1 MGGNKEINGQKCPYS
16 HPRRCKRFC
25 SFGPRGRGGC
35 NRGNECVLHHPKLCN
50 NSLRNSTC
58 FNENCIFVHL
68 KGTKRSR
75 PSRDHSHVRDP
86 HHHSSRDRNP
96 RARYTSQSRAEHP
109 RRDPS
114 PHSGHPHQS
123 TDRRGSRPQTPANYP
138 PRQHDRSPIPA
149 APVSNNSS
157 EVPFFYYWECF
168 RTWSA
173 TSSGTSWT
181 YDRAFNTN
189 NLRRLH
195 LPLRHLHCIITS
207 LLFNSPRQFHSPIA
221 PSSSQSQC
229 PSLDA
234 EYSSIL
240 LLNAQSVNSSAQSLC
255 KWELSYISENFLQNI
270 HTNIPIL
277 GISESWL
284 KSYITNAQIHIKD
297 YVPIRSDRSIR
308 KGGGAIL

>member
-157 EVPFFYYWECF
+157 EVPFFIIENASEHEA
-168 RTWSA
+168 RLPAGPLGHTTEHSTPTISEDS
-173 TSSGTSWT
+173 TSLSGTST
-181 YDRAFNTN
+181 AS
-189 NLRRLH
+189 LRPSFSTH
-195 LPLRHLHCIITS
+195 LD
-207 LLFNSPRQFHSPIA
+207 NSTV
-221 PSSSQSQC
+221 
-229 PSLDA
+229 PSLHH
-234 EYSSIL
+234 
-240 LLNAQSVNSSAQSLC
+240 QVNPSAPL
-255 KWELSYISENFLQNI
+255 WMQN
-270 HTNIPIL
+270 TPQF
-277 GISESWL
+277 
-284 KSYITNAQIHIKD
+284 YC
-297 YVPIRSDRSIR
+297 
-308 KGGGAIL
+308 